1 MGVVDIL
8 SSVCASRAPVCHA
21 GGAAVGVSRSGQRLP
36 KITSRLCARCG
47 HPIVTRTGTMPPV
60 GRQALIE
67 AARLEFAEQG
77 YAGASIRSI
86 AQRAG
91 VSLSALY
98 HYYSGKQELLY
109 AISNESMDAY
119 LAVVDREL
127 AAVGDDPAER
137 LAAVV
142 TATVRFRCQHPAKS
156 SVMFSAQRHLER
168 PAQEEYRRRLAELTR
183 LFQRP
188 IEDGVDQ
195 KLFRTPYPDDA
206 RRSVI
211 AMCNAIADWYRPGG
225 ELTED
230 DLVERYVSLALTVVE
245 YHPSAPRR
253 PRPGA

>member
-1 MGVVDIL
+1 
-8 SSVCASRAPVCHA
+8 
-21 GGAAVGVSRSGQRLP
+21 
-36 KITSRLCARCG
+36 
-47 HPIVTRTGTMPPV
+47 MPPL
-60 GRQALIE
+60 GHQTLIE

-109 AISNESMDAY
+109 AIADESVDAY
-119 LAVVDREL
+119 LAVAGKEL

-142 TATVRFRCQHPAKS
+142 TATVRFRCRHPAKS
-156 SVMFSAQRHLER
+156 TVIFAAQRHLE
-168 PAQEEYRRRLAELTR
+168 PAAQEEYHRRLAELTR

-188 IEDGVDQ
+188 IQDGVDQ
-195 KLFRTPYPDDA
+195 KLFLTPYPDDA

-211 AMCNAIADWYRPGG
+211 AMCDAIADWLPARRRARRGRPGG
-225 ELTED
+225 
-230 DLVERYVSLALTVVE
+230 ALRLPRAHRGRV
-245 YHPSAPRR
+245 PPAGAPQAPPRNLSAAGM
-253 PRPGA
+253 PGEAGPGE